1 MFQIKHIKSRT
12 GRGKIKLTKA
22 MEELVIP
29 GFNQGSVVIVG
40 AVKTGKSNLVVNLMT
55 RPEFY
60 KGYFDKENIWLF
72 SPTATYDEM
81 AEEMEIEEENRI
93 SEDMINKLTELIEE
107 QTTEVEDKGK
117 ARARKLCLIF
127 DDLSSCKKLQRSK
140 TFEKIFTTNRHL
152 NIMLICC
159 VHKISAL
166 TRLCRLQCSH
176 IIFFSAPFSEC
187 EIVSNEFCGQGL
199 TKREMLELIKYAT
212 TPDEKSS
219 HPFLYINLIAKP
231 LERYRKNFTRILRI
245 KQF

>member
-1 MFQIKHIKSRT
+1 MFAIRPQKTKKKDRV
-12 GRGKIKLTKA
+12 KLTKP
-22 MEELVIP
+22 MEELIIP
-29 GFNQGSVVIVG
+29 GFNQGSTVIVG
-40 AVKTGKSNLVVNLMT
+40 SVRSGKTCLVVNLMT

-81 AEEMEIEEENRI
+81 ADSMDIQEENRI
-93 SEDMINKLTELIEE
+93 SEDMIDRLAELISE
-107 QTTEVEDKGK
+107 QTGEVEDKGK
-117 ARARKLCLIF
+117 GKARKLCLIF

-140 TFEKIFTTNRHL
+140 VFEKIFTTNRHL

-176 IIFFSAPFSEC
+176 VIFFSAPYSEC
-187 EIVSNEFCGQGL
+187 EILANEFCGQGL

-212 TPDEKSS
+212 TPDENSS
-219 HPFLYINLIAKP
+219 HPFLYINLLSTP